1 MMKDKPTMEKVED
14 QLEQLLLKILLS
26 ALKRLM
32 NDIVVSDD
40 ENKMKF

>member
-1 MMKDKPTMEKVED
+1 MKDNPTIQKVED

-26 ALKRLM
+26 ALKRLTD
-32 NDIVVSDD
+32 DIAVIGD

>member
-1 MMKDKPTMEKVED
+1 MEDKPTMQKVED

-32 NDIVVSDD
+32 DDIVDITD

>member
-1 MMKDKPTMEKVED
+1 MKDKPTMEKVED

-32 NDIVVSDD
+32 DDIVVIAD

>member
-1 MMKDKPTMEKVED
+1 MKDKPTMQNVED

-32 NDIVVSDD
+32 DDIIVIGE

>member
-1 MMKDKPTMEKVED
+1 MKDKPTMQKVED
-14 QLEQLLLKILLS
+14 QLEQLLLNILLS

-32 NDIVVSDD
+32 DDIVFVAD

>member
-1 MMKDKPTMEKVED
+1 MKDKPTMQKVED
-14 QLEQLLLKILLS
+14 QLEQLLLRILLS

-32 NDIVVSDD
+32 DDIAVIGD